1 MSDVVNDIG
10 PLDLKKIMTYLP
22 HRYPFLLVDRVVSLV
37 PNKSVHAYKN
47 VSANEAFFQGHFP
60 GLPVMPGVLIIEALA
75 QASGLMVLSEF
86 EEERLKESIFLF
98 SGIENAKF
106 RRPVLPGD
114 RLDLFCELTRQ
125 KRQLW
130 RMKGTAMVD
139 GQLAVQAEM
148 TAAITGKEHIS

>member
-10 PLDLKKIMTYLP
+10 PLDLNKIMSFLP

-47 VSANEAFFQGHFP
+47 VSGNEAFFQGHFP

-86 EEERLKESIFLF
+86 DEQRLKDSIFLF

-114 RLDLFCELTRQ
+114 RLDLHCELTRQ

-139 GQLAVQAEM
+139 GQVAVQAEM
-148 TAAITGKEHIS
+148 TAAITAKELFS

>member
-10 PLDLKKIMTYLP
+10 PLDINRIMAFLP

-47 VSANEAFFQGHFP
+47 VSANEGFFQGHFP

-86 EEERLKESIFLF
+86 DEQRLKESIFLF

-114 RLDLFCELTRQ
+114 RLDLYCELTRQ

-139 GQLAVQAEM
+139 GQVAVQAEM
-148 TAAITGKEHIS
+148 TAAITAKEII

>member
-1 MSDVVNDIG
+1 MSDVVNEIG
-10 PLDLKKIMTYLP
+10 PLDINKIMSYLP
-22 HRYPFLLVDRVVSLV
+22 HRYPFLLVDRVISLI

-47 VSANEAFFQGHFP
+47 VSYNESFFQGHFP

-86 EEERLKESIFLF
+86 DQKRLEESIFLF

-106 RRPVLPGD
+106 RRPVFAGD
-114 RLDLFCELTRQ
+114 RLELHCELARQ

-130 RMKGTAMVD
+130 KMRGTATVD
-139 GQLAVQAEM
+139 GQIAVQAEM
-148 TAAITGKEHIS
+148 TAAISSKEHFS